1 MTSKQR
7 LDWKNEL
14 AFIKM
19 KTTKFLIDNTYLET
33 EKRNPFQRN
42 TITGTYVEM
51 IRKEKLVDRMKYSD
65 DEHFRNNVC
74 YKKVMI

>member
-33 EKRNPFQRN
+33 EKKNPVSTEHNYRHLCRN
-42 TITGTYVEM
+42 
-51 IRKEKLVDRMKYSD
+51 D
-65 DEHFRNNVC
+65 
-74 YKKVMI
+74 KKGKIS